1 MRFWDENVP
10 ARARTRLRSL
20 HTSAVDLC
28 HILYVKLLPSPK
40 VVSGC
45 VKRRTDGVSLD
56 EAASHTHTHCLSLSL
71 AAAFQQ
77 VTLLHSNSL
86 FNNRDCVCI
95 GPKRFGERSMNFHDP
110 VRELAA
116 ACSHGDHLVT
126 VQRV

>member
-20 HTSAVDLC
+20 HTSAADLC

-56 EAASHTHTHCLSLSL
+56 EAASHTHTHSLSL
-71 AAAFQQ
+71 PPFNKSHCCIATHSLIIVITFALAPNVLGSAA
-77 VTLLHSNSL
+77 
-86 FNNRDCVCI
+86 
-95 GPKRFGERSMNFHDP
+95 
-110 VRELAA
+110 
-116 ACSHGDHLVT
+116 
-126 VQRV
+126 